1 MSLFLLLSLVGARAA
16 ELVIPQYGDC
26 STEWPS
32 FLTTPAGQ
40 EWQRE
45 LSATPPTTT
54 TSNTSVAH
62 RRDIFCANLL
72 TIVSFNRDEAGRRG
86 FFLRVG
92 PLAAHSKEEMRAL
105 LGGPTAAANSSSS
118 SSSSSTPPIP
128 FRGHLAGDADWRMK
142 MPPIKNQGKCGSCWA
157 FAAIDVVDFHTGSA
171 HSEQQVSARRVRCT
185 PGVRCIHIHITAL
198 RMPTALIQLSVPT
211 SICRYCQ
218 YCQCSC
224 TYPHA
229 SFPLFR
235 ILQILDCASSAG
247 SCNGGSPTP
256 ALNYLQAVG
265 SDSTASYP
273 YVGMPQVSG
282 VVVLHVVVV
291 VEKRMLT
298 DFGEARMKPGRVP
311 PARIP

>member
-1 MSLFLLLSLVGARAA
+1 MLWLLVGTVRTMSLFLLLSLVGARAA

-118 SSSSSTPPIP
+118 SSSTPPTP

-171 HSEQQVSARRVRCT
+171 HSEQQ
-185 PGVRCIHIHITAL
+185 
-198 RMPTALIQLSVPT
+198 
-211 SICRYCQ
+211 
-218 YCQCSC
+218 
-224 TYPHA
+224 
-229 SFPLFR
+229 
-235 ILQILDCASSAG
+235 ILDCDSSAG

-273 YVGMPQVSG
+273 YVGMSQVS
-282 VVVLHVVVV
+282 
-291 VEKRMLT
+291 RC
-298 DFGEARMKPGRVP
+298 
-311 PARIP
+311 

>member
-1 MSLFLLLSLVGARAA
+1 MVGTVRTMSLFLLLSLVGARAA

-185 PGVRCIHIHITAL
+185 LHSHT
-198 RMPTALIQLSVPT
+198 
-211 SICRYCQ
+211 YN
-218 YCQCSC
+218 CSADANC
-224 TYPHA
+224 
-229 SFPLFR
+229 
-235 ILQILDCASSAG
+235 
-247 SCNGGSPTP
+247 
-256 ALNYLQAVG
+256 
-265 SDSTASYP
+265 SDSTISTHQYLPVLPVLPVLLYLSSRLFPPVPYP
-273 YVGMPQVSG
+273 PD
-282 VVVLHVVVV
+282 
-291 VEKRMLT
+291 T
-298 DFGEARMKPGRVP
+298 
-311 PARIP
+311 